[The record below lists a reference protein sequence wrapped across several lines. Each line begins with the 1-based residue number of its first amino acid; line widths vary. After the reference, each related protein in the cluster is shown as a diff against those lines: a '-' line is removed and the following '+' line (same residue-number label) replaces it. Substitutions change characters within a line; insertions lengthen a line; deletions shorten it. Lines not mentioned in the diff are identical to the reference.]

1 MGFRVSA
8 TRTCCLVDVKWNL
21 FSLIS
26 TLKTRAERQGTNY
39 RKMLEASYTK

>member
-1 MGFRVSA
+1 MGFRISA

-21 FSLIS
+21 SLLIS
-26 TLKTRAERQGTNY
+26 TLKTRVERQGTNY